1 MLRIFNDFYINF
13 FIYLLFDMKQT
24 EKLNMLYKNNS
35 LDKEDVFSDKRGF
48 SIIKRS
54 GIEKIQVNNSV
65 QVEFEHIS
73 WAPDNCVIKAVSY
86 IDGEKKME
94 TYASATKENCMQK
107 FRMEIAEKRSLARII
122 IKTMNLTNTY
132 GEDELNYQEK

>member
-1 MLRIFNDFYINF
+1 
-13 FIYLLFDMKQT
+13 MKIS
-24 EKLNMLYKNNS
+24 EKLNLLYKDNS

-54 GIEKIQVNNSV
+54 GIEKIQANNNI

-73 WAPDNCVIKAVSY
+73 WSMDNCVIKAISY

-94 TYASATKENCMQK
+94 TYASATKENCIQK
-107 FRMEIAEKRSLARII
+107 FRIEIAEKRALARII
-122 IKTMNLTNTY
+122 IKTMNLTDTY
-132 GEDELNYQEK
+132 GEDELKFQKNDR

>member
-1 MLRIFNDFYINF
+1 
-13 FIYLLFDMKQT
+13 MKES

-35 LDKEDVFSDKRGF
+35 LNKEDVYADKRGF

-54 GIEKIQVNNSV
+54 GIEKIQVNNNIE
-65 QVEFEHIS
+65 VEFHHIS
-73 WAPDNCVIKAVSY
+73 WDINNCVIKAISY
-86 IDGEKKME
+86 IKGKKKME

-122 IKTMNLTNTY
+122 IKTMNLTNVF
-132 GEDELNYQEK
+132 GEDELNFQK